1 MKQLIALLMGM
12 SLLTAHGAKPVN
24 DWENADVT
32 NRNRMPMTATF
43 ETPQTKTT
51 SLNGKWAFRH
61 FDNATDAGTGDAFYV
76 KGYNTDGWGTISVPG
91 LWELEGYGRPMYVNV
106 GYPWRGLFDNNPPH
120 VSYERNG
127 VGQYVSTV
135 VIPADYLKDKRQV
148 ILNIGAASS
157 CVKVWVNGKEVG
169 YSEDSKLQADFD
181 ITKYIKPGEN
191 TIALEIRR
199 WSDGTYL
206 EDQDFSRFAGI
217 IRNGVNIKS
226 RPAQR
231 IEDFTVVAP
240 MSGEGSV
247 AVEVTPGVKTVEIS
261 VMDNGKTVAN
271 GKASVKDGKVI
282 LPLNVSAPRLWSAE
296 APNLYDLTITAYT
309 ANGKVAESTT
319 TRFGFRTVEASKGN
333 ILVNGKPVL
342 FKGVDRHEM
351 SPTGGYIVTRDEMI
365 RDIKEMK
372 RMNVNAVR
380 TSHYPNDPQWYEL
393 CDQYG
398 IYVIDEANVEGH
410 GMGYGDRAVA
420 KDPQF
425 NKAIKERARRMVE
438 RDKNHPSI
446 IIWSLGNEAGMGQ
459 NFLDSYAQLK
469 AMDPTR
475 PVQYEQAAQGDGT
488 DVFCP
493 MYYRVNDMKKYGEE
507 AQAKAK
513 NGEYM
518 KPLIQ
523 CEYEHAMG
531 NSTGTIAAYWDLIRR
546 YPSLQGAYI
555 WDFVDQAL
563 YQPVD
568 TIPGTDHIYT
578 YGGDYDPTYATD
590 YSFNCNGIIAADRS
604 WHPGAYQVKYIYRN
618 ILTSLDAGNTV
629 KVKVYNENFFT
640 DLKPYRMVW
649 SIEADGKPVREGV
662 VENLNVAPQT
672 SAIVDLGVSVAS
684 LPKTADDLYL
694 NVAYELKQ
702 STDLLPRG

>member
-1 MKQLIALLMGM
+1 
-12 SLLTAHGAKPVN
+12 
-24 DWENADVT
+24 
-32 NRNRMPMTATF
+32 
-43 ETPQTKTT
+43 
-51 SLNGKWAFRH
+51 
-61 FDNATDAGTGDAFYV
+61 
-76 KGYNTDGWGTISVPG
+76 
-91 LWELEGYGRPMYVNV
+91 
-106 GYPWRGLFDNNPPH
+106 
-120 VSYERNG
+120 
-127 VGQYVSTV
+127 
-135 VIPADYLKDKRQV
+135 
-148 ILNIGAASS
+148 
-157 CVKVWVNGKEVG
+157 
-169 YSEDSKLQADFD
+169 
-181 ITKYIKPGEN
+181 
-191 TIALEIRR
+191 
-199 WSDGTYL
+199 
-206 EDQDFSRFAGI
+206 
-217 IRNGVNIKS
+217 
-226 RPAQR
+226 
-231 IEDFTVVAP
+231 
-240 MSGEGSV
+240 
-247 AVEVTPGVKTVEIS
+247 
-261 VMDNGKTVAN
+261 
-271 GKASVKDGKVI
+271 
-282 LPLNVSAPRLWSAE
+282 
-296 APNLYDLTITAYT
+296 
-309 ANGKVAESTT
+309 
-319 TRFGFRTVEASKGN
+319 
-333 ILVNGKPVL
+333 
-342 FKGVDRHEM
+342 
-351 SPTGGYIVTRDEMI
+351 
-365 RDIKEMK
+365 
-372 RMNVNAVR
+372 
-380 TSHYPNDPQWYEL
+380 
-393 CDQYG
+393 
-398 IYVIDEANVEGH
+398 
-410 GMGYGDRAVA
+410 
-420 KDPQF
+420 
-425 NKAIKERARRMVE
+425 
-438 RDKNHPSI
+438 
-446 IIWSLGNEAGMGQ
+446 
-459 NFLDSYAQLK
+459 
-469 AMDPTR
+469 MDPTR

-684 LPKTADDLYL
+684 LPTTSI
-694 NVAYELKQ
+694 
-702 STDLLPRG
+702 STLLTN